1 VIEVRIPGSVLDV
14 SFVEVGMVLGKTLAA
29 VAIVVG
35 TSTSPSGGPL
45 GWPSYSRAHFWTRS
59 IFRALFGPGAV
70 FTLWGRVPSES
81 LSSSDSSMLFS
92 SSSLPTITF
101 VKFKPPFGNLRTP
114 LVCLVLWA
122 S

>member
-81 LSSSDSSMLFS
+81 LSSSDSS
-92 SSSLPTITF
+92 LPTITF